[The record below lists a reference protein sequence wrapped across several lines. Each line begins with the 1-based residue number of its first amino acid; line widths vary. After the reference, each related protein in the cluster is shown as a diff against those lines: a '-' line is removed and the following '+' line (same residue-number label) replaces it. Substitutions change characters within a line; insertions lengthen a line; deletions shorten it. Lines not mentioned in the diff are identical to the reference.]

1 MTCGPLVINRELK
14 MTLSSAY
21 HFIEEALTSDSAG
34 SPVRSSGS
42 SLPPL
47 LPLMLLL
54 IKVKMI
60 MTKVL
65 MFTAIGTTNLFEL
78 RPSLS
83 LLGKSLALLSLSN
96 LGRWRKRN
104 SMGRWREGKVASREM
119 CCVGA

>member
-1 MTCGPLVINRELK
+1 

-21 HFIEEALTSDSAG
+21 HLIEEALTSDSAR
-34 SPVRSSGS
+34 SPVGSSGS